1 MVYIRVT
8 HFYFTLHSKKT
19 MTEAEFQ
26 KLCADL
32 GGVWDKRRKV
42 CKFPEPW
49 RPAEEVL
56 NCIAKLKEK
65 TPIEW
70 EFSPDEEIINSCL
83 DETLKGLP
91 VRASDLDEIKAEV
104 WRTIEDA
111 ESEPDAQIFDEE
123 DELIEV
129 ITPYRRP
136 AGFDAVWVS
145 TDPWR
150 GYNEIKTSDK
160 WSSLHTDVALH
171 HSLDEEYLEDFDT
184 LLKGYLRLRKIP
196 FRTVISR
203 TSNVFASGYD
213 IFVPTDRKAE
223 VEEYVKRLREIYRD
237 PARFTL
243 TALLG
248 HDPPYSREELAF
260 GAVACEI
267 LKKKKRGTGLLEETS
282 RREDVCEGL

>member
-1 MVYIRVT
+1 
-8 HFYFTLHSKKT
+8 
-19 MTEAEFQ
+19 MTEVDLP

-32 GGVWDKRRKV
+32 GGVWDKRRKI

-49 RPAEEVL
+49 LPADEVL
-56 NCIAKLKEK
+56 DCIKKLKEE
-65 TPIEW
+65 TPIEE
-70 EFSPDEEIINSCL
+70 EFYPSEEDINLCL
-83 DETLKGLP
+83 DKTLKGLP
-91 VRASDLDEIKAEV
+91 VRASDIDKIRAEV
-104 WRTIEDA
+104 WRTIEEA

-123 DELIEV
+123 DEPIGV

-136 AGFDAVWVS
+136 AEFDTVWVQ

-150 GYNEIKTSDK
+150 GYNKIKTSDK

-171 HSLDEEYLEDFDT
+171 HSLDEGYLEDFDA

-196 FRTVISR
+196 FRMVISR

-213 IFVPTDRKAE
+213 IFVPTGRKAE

-248 HDPPYSREELAF
+248 HDPPYSQEELAF

-267 LKKKKRGTGLLEETS
+267 LKKEKRGTGLLEETS
-282 RREDVCEGL
+282 RREDVCEGI

>member
-1 MVYIRVT
+1 
-8 HFYFTLHSKKT
+8 
-19 MTEAEFQ
+19 MTEVDLP

-32 GGVWDKRRKV
+32 GGVWDKRKKV

-49 RPAEEVL
+49 RPAERVL
-56 NCIAKLKEK
+56 DCIEKLKEE
-65 TPIEW
+65 TPIEE
-70 EFSPDEEIINSCL
+70 EFSPDEEAVNFCL

-91 VRASDLDEIKAEV
+91 VRASDIDKVRAEV
-104 WRTIEDA
+104 WERIE
-111 ESEPDAQIFDEE
+111 EWREEPDAQILDEE
-123 DELIEV
+123 DMTIGI
-129 ITPYRRP
+129 ITRYERP
-136 AGFDAVWVS
+136 AEFDAVWVP

-150 GYNEIKTSDK
+150 GHYEIKTSGN
-160 WSSLHTDVALH
+160 WSKLHRDVALWGTE
-171 HSLDEEYLEDFDT
+171 DAEYLEEFDD
-184 LLKGYLRLRKIP
+184 LLKGYLRFKKIP

-267 LKKKKRGTGLLEETS
+267 LKKEKRGTGLLEETS
-282 RREDVCEGL
+282 RREDVCEGIG